1 MTGRGDDRGAGE
13 KRWRRRSMVLL
24 VILLPLVM
32 AFSTHENIERWWK
45 SRDLLAREVAA
56 GEQAD
61 FGGARW
67 QLHAL
72 RMAPLPAGGNIPG
85 HAMGVVADFRVQ
97 IQDADLPGNWRG
109 CTIALQDGQGRR
121 WLPTHVLRLP
131 RSDAQECV
139 SAIFSGA
146 KAGATLRI
154 RQAFLV
160 PREAAGVLR
169 VTVSLLQQ
177 KPHYLRFAQHP
188 RLVQ

>member
-1 MTGRGDDRGAGE
+1 MTGRGDERGAGE
-13 KRWRRRSMVLL
+13 NRWRRRSMVLL
-24 VILLPLVM
+24 AVLLPVVM
-32 AFSTHENIERWWK
+32 AVTARQSIERWWNG
-45 SRDLLAREVAA
+45 RDRIVREVAA
-56 GEQAD
+56 GDQVD

-72 RMAPLPAGGNIPG
+72 RMAPLPAGGNIPD

-97 IQDADLPGNWRG
+97 VQDADLPGNWRD
-109 CTIALQDGQGRR
+109 CTIALQDEQGRR
-121 WLPTHVLRLP
+121 WMPTHVLPLP
-131 RSDAQECV
+131 RTDASECL
-139 SAIFSGA
+139 SAVYSGV

-160 PREAAGVLR
+160 PRDAAAALR
-169 VTVSLLQQ
+169 VTVSLARQ

>member
-1 MTGRGDDRGAGE
+1 MTGRGDERSAGE
-13 KRWRRRSMVLL
+13 KRWRRRSMLLL
-24 VILLPLVM
+24 VILLPLV
-32 AFSTHENIERWWK
+32 AAVTARDSIERWWNG
-45 SRDLLAREVAA
+45 RDRIVREIAA
-56 GEQAD
+56 GDQVD

-72 RMAPLPAGGNIPG
+72 RMAPLPAGGNIPDN
-85 HAMGVVADFRVQ
+85 AMGVVADFRVQ

-121 WLPTHVLRLP
+121 WMPTHVLPLP
-131 RSDAQECV
+131 RTDASECI
-139 SAIFSGA
+139 SAIYSGA

-160 PREAAGVLR
+160 PREAAAALR
-169 VTVSLLQQ
+169 VTVSLARQQ
-177 KPHYLRFAQHP
+177 PHYLRFAQHP